1 MATNGPNESS
11 IKKEDR
17 DTYSKNTIDPQMAK
31 YQTMKRIEREKRA
44 MNKKLMYEEY
54 DRRGHP
60 VTRKKTAKTN
70 WIKHYENG
78 TLDEDME
85 DFYI

>member
-1 MATNGPNESS
+1 
-11 IKKEDR
+11 
-17 DTYSKNTIDPQMAK
+17 
-31 YQTMKRIEREKRA
+31 